1 MQCSLN
7 WQETVCGVTN
17 ALDGSEDG
25 IIHCFKE
32 DGPVPSGRAK
42 LCLARE
48 EKEMAVFFQ
57 ELNPSEEEEKDMN
70 DSDVFYRVL
79 KCIDLS
85 YFAIKNVRK
94 IMYPM

>member
-1 MQCSLN
+1 MELRNQ
-7 WQETVCGVTN
+7 N

-32 DGPVPSGRAK
+32 DGPVPSGREK

-57 ELNPSEEEEKDMN
+57 ELDLSEEEEKDMN
-70 DSDVFYRVL
+70 NSDV
-79 KCIDLS
+79 LS
-85 YFAIKNVRK
+85 SVKVY
-94 IMYPM
+94 